1 VSTKL
6 YYEEQKEE
14 AKRKSVA
21 FTTQRMAQY
30 LGHLDETLAANG
42 GPWLL
47 GAQCSAGDIAVL
59 QLMLGLHFSFP
70 KAYARS
76 ITPALLS
83 LVERVKQ
90 RPKLSVYLA
99 STRRAHFNHNGIFRS
114 LPELDLPDEEP
125 VGEEP
130 KRAAASSP
138 TREKRAR
145 GPK

>member
-1 VSTKL
+1 
-6 YYEEQKEE
+6 
-14 AKRKSVA
+14 
-21 FTTQRMAQY
+21 MAQY